1 MELSELKSKRWYGV
15 YKDLNI
21 ETPAINDAPLGVRIA
36 KFANDIG
43 ECPALTYFNTRLTY
57 SELEAESNKLANA
70 FSKAGI
76 GTGDVIGLHL
86 VNVPAYVIAL
96 VALSKLGAIGTGMS
110 PLLTP
115 SELVHQMQDANVKL
129 LLTLETFLHVLQAV
143 DALPESVESIVV
155 SSPQDYL
162 VEKPV
167 MNLLE
172 IGDLPITSLTSF
184 MEGQNDS
191 FTPVASKWNDT
202 FMIQYTGGTTG
213 RPKGAQLS
221 IRNLMHNPVQACAAD
236 PKSEIGKDVYAT
248 AFPFFHVAGLS
259 SMIAALIDGMNLLL
273 VPNARDTDNFC
284 EMMTAT
290 PPTILAAV
298 PALFEMMMANEKF
311 KDVDFS
317 RLKSAKSGGAPMPP
331 DTASRL
337 VGFIGER
344 KLVDVFGMTE
354 TSPAYTMH
362 PQMRRKEGSVGIPA
376 PGADVRI
383 ISVEDRV
390 TEMPAGE
397 PGEICSSGFQ
407 IMKGYLNLPGETENA
422 LRELDGKCWMFS
434 GDIGYMDEEGYIF
447 LCDRA
452 KDMLIVG
459 GFKVFSVEVEDKLST
474 LPQIA
479 ASAII
484 GAPDT
489 KRLGNDIVNLFVQLN
504 PDYASVDKSSIE
516 AEILAFCREK
526 MAAYKVPKA
535 IHIIDEIPLTA
546 VGKIDKKVLREQL
559 KQTQG

>member
-21 ETPAINDAPLGVRIA
+21 EIPEIDDTPLGERIA
-36 KFANDIG
+36 KFSKEIG
-43 ECPALTYFNTRLTY
+43 ERPALTYFNKTLTY
-57 SELEAESNKLANA
+57 SELEGESNKLANA
-70 FSKAGI
+70 FSEAGI
-76 GTGDVIGLHL
+76 GAGDVIGLHL
-86 VNVPAYVIAL
+86 INVPAYVISV

-129 LLTLETFLHVLQAV
+129 LVTLETFLPALQAV
-143 DALPESVESIVV
+143 DAFPASLQSIVV
-155 SSPQDYL
+155 SSLEDYL
-162 VEKPV
+162 VEKSVKDNP
-167 MNLLE
+167 
-172 IGDLPITSLTSF
+172 SLGGMPTTSF
-184 MEGQNDS
+184 TSFIEGQNGS
-191 FTPVASKWNDT
+191 FTPLASEWNDT

-221 IRNLMHNPVQACAAD
+221 IRNLMHDPVSACAAD
-236 PKSEIGKDVYAT
+236 PKAELGKDVYAT

-259 SMIAALIDGMNLLL
+259 SMIAAFIDGMNLLL
-273 VPNARDTDNFC
+273 IPNARDTDNFC
-284 EMMTAT
+284 DMMSAT

-298 PALFEMMMANEKF
+298 PALFEMLMANEKF

-317 RLKSAKSGGAPMPP
+317 RLKSVKSGGAPMSP

-337 VGFIGER
+337 VGFIGEQ

-362 PQMRRKEGSVGIPA
+362 PQMRRKEGSVGVPA

-390 TEMPAGE
+390 TEMPVGE

-407 IMKGYLNLPGETENA
+407 IMKGYLNLPEETENA
-422 LRELDGKCWMFS
+422 LRVLDGKRWMFS

-459 GFKVFSVEVEDKLST
+459 GFKVFSVEVEDKLSA

-484 GAPDT
+484 GSPDT
-489 KRLGNDIVNLFVQLN
+489 KRPGNDIVNLFVQLTA
-504 PDYASVDKSSIE
+504 DYASADKSSIE
-516 AEILAFCREK
+516 AEILGFCRKK

-535 IHIIDEIPLTA
+535 LHFIDEIPLTA
-546 VGKIDKKVLREQL
+546 VGKIDKKVLREKL
-559 KQTQG
+559 NKG